1 MKKKLLIIL
10 WIIIFFLIDAT
21 ISYAKRSNYKE
32 EIPDNEIRAIYISYL
47 EYLNHFYGG
56 SKTINQTKI
65 DKIIDDVK
73 QNNLNC
79 ILLHVSP
86 FSDSIYDSKLFPYS
100 YTLTG
105 TEGKNPGFDYLDYF
119 IKKAH
124 AMDIKI
130 YAWIN
135 PYRISFENNTK
146 TLSEKNPAIRLL
158 NTSSVG
164 IDKNGIYYNPA
175 SEIVKNLIV
184 RGVEEIINN
193 YKVDGIHFDDYFY
206 INNDIDNLEYKN
218 YLQNGGTLSIS
229 EFRLNETNDLIK
241 RVFKTIKKKN
251 PNIIFSI
258 APDGNINNNYKY
270 HFADVKT
277 WLKNNDYIDMIM
289 PQIYYGF
296 ENEYSPFKNVLDNWL
311 SIKKNSDISVVPV
324 LAIYKVGEEDK
335 EAGKGKMEWV
345 INKNIINDEISLIK
359 SYNLSGYAFFRY
371 DFLSKIGKL

>member
-311 SIKKNSDISVVPV
+311 SIKKNSNISVVPV

-371 DFLSKIGKL
+371 DFLSKIGKS